1 MSTLNPAAQL
11 AAAIARAEAAEFEL
25 KLANDWLDASI
36 EARKRQDA
44 ELAELRA
51 YRDRTEAALA
61 HLAALPIHLYG
72 RIDLEEH
79 GLWRAPGSTISG
91 NKDG

>member
-1 MSTLNPAAQL
+1 MSTINPAAQL

-36 EARKRQDA
+36 EARKRQHA

-51 YRDRTEAALA
+51 YRGRTEAALVTMCDHARLQSKVYA
-61 HLAALPIHLYG
+61 HQLVEL
-72 RIDLEEH
+72 
-79 GLWRAPGSTISG
+79 GLWRGYPLPSLT
-91 NKDG
+91 